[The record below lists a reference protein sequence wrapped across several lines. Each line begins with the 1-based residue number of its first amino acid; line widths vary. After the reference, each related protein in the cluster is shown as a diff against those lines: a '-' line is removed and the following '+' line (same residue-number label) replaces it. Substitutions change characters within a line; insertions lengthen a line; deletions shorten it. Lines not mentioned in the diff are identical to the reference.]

1 MKIIEEST
9 ENYLETIYLLTKKQ
23 SEVRSIDIANALGY
37 SKPSVSNAMKKLR
50 TKGYIDMEDRGT
62 VSLTESGRELAIAT
76 YDRHCVIHNLLVKL
90 GVDNEIALE
99 DACRMEHVISD
110 ETYLAVK
117 KFLVD
122 NDMVDP
128 ELAKAPHSDIL

>member
-62 VSLTESGRELAIAT
+62 VSLTDSGRELAIAT

-110 ETYLAVK
+110 ETYLAIK

-128 ELAKAPHSDIL
+128 ELAKAPHSNIL